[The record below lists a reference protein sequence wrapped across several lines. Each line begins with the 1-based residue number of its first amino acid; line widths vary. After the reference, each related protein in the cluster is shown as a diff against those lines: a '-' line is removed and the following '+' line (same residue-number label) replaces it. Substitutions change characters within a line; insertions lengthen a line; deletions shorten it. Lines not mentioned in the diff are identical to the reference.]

1 MASPSSVGMTVAA
14 LLHALLPGGLPK
26 MQARTHA
33 QPAMVYELD
42 VTEPSG
48 EAVRAYWP
56 TLEQVAQRMRDHYGR
71 LRQPW
76 GQVHVFALN
85 GSEIP
90 AAGGTRD
97 LEALFQSGPA
107 WFPQQDCFDGEGKV
121 RCKFGSRTVRVT
133 EARDGRITVRS
144 VTISGQSPVDAG
156 WAQVHDQ
163 EQAKLYSDRELKA
176 VPCDREAIIA
186 NARPEDHRGCG
197 HPWHETVGDA
207 ASEPTGDAVSA
218 VHRPTG

>member
-1 MASPSSVGMTVAA
+1 MPFPARSEPVRRCRSTAASTIV
-14 LLHALLPGGLPK
+14 
-26 MQARTHA
+26 
-33 QPAMVYELD
+33 
-42 VTEPSG
+42 
-48 EAVRAYWP
+48 
-56 TLEQVAQRMRDHYGR
+56 
-71 LRQPW
+71 
-76 GQVHVFALN
+76 
-85 GSEIP
+85 
-90 AAGGTRD
+90 
-97 LEALFQSGPA
+97 QS
-107 WFPQQDCFDGEGKV
+107 
-121 RCKFGSRTVRVT
+121 
-133 EARDGRITVRS
+133 
-144 VTISGQSPVDAG
+144 ISGQSPVDAG